1 MNLHIG
7 VRIFWVITIFL
18 SPGLGSV
25 YNNEA
30 QSYPLPLFSVHVYS
44 YCLFMDTAGSPCMC
58 DIMNSAS
65 WLRLIRAALLSVC
78 CQHHQ
83 PPVWEAFLF
92 IFLFKSAQMSIH
104 QGFTSRTRPCGV
116 VSSTAQDRLA
126 QCVLALSGFHYTRQR
141 WEAPASGDI
150 NAFITDM

>member
-1 MNLHIG
+1 MWAYGLLCYVPHWIINWSLSNCVSSSQECSTNSQKSKYWRGQNRLRPDLNFLLYLSSFVNLHIRMRG
-7 VRIFWVITIFL
+7 RIYWVITIFL

-30 QSYPLPLFSVHVYS
+30 QSCPLPLFSVHVYS

-65 WLRLIRAALLSVC
+65 WLHLIRAALLSVC

-83 PPVWEAFLF
+83 PPVWEAFIYFF
-92 IFLFKSAQMSIH
+92 I
-104 QGFTSRTRPCGV
+104 
-116 VSSTAQDRLA
+116 
-126 QCVLALSGFHYTRQR
+126 
-141 WEAPASGDI
+141 
-150 NAFITDM
+150 